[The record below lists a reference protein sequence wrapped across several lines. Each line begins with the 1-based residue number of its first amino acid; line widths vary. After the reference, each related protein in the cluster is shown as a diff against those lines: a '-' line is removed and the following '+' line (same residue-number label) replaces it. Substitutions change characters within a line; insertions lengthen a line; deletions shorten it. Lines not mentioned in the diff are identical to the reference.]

1 MIHLPWG
8 AWYEN
13 KIFNLD
19 IPNHWKVNYC
29 RIEDKTALNDK
40 EIREA
45 FEKPVESKRIK
56 DLASNKTKIVILI
69 DDLSR
74 PTQTYRIMPFIL
86 EELKRAGIEENFITI
101 LTSLGAHR
109 PLTRQDLVKKLG
121 LDIVNKIKIIN
132 HNPYFNNVYIGES
145 FRGSPIY
152 INKFIHEAD
161 FKIGIGA
168 IIPHANAGFS
178 GGGKIILPGCAG
190 IETISS
196 NHKGAIKGLIG
207 GINNLEQNEIRKEI
221 EEVSSKTNI
230 DFLINIVPNSKCNI
244 AGIFAGNSEEVF
256 KKGVLLARK
265 IFRTKVRKKSDIAI
279 FNAYPKDTEFIQVTN
294 SLNYCYSNSDKNFI
308 KEDGIIV
315 ITTAGSE
322 GQGIHYLVGE
332 GMPMHTIFDRDN
344 ALIKELLKTKKI
356 YIFSPNLNKN
366 EISAFFS
373 KAIFF
378 SSNWQ
383 EIVEKTDKNINNKFP
398 EINIFPTGP
407 LHLSL

>member
-19 IPNHWKVNYC
+19 IPNHWKINYC
-29 RIEDKTALNDK
+29 RIEDKTALNDE

-45 FEKPVESKRIK
+45 FEKPLESKRIK

-86 EELKRAGIEENFITI
+86 EELKKAGIEENFITI
-101 LTSLGAHR
+101 LTSVGAHR

-121 LDIVNKIKIIN
+121 LDIVNKFKIIN
-132 HNPYFNNVYIGES
+132 HNPYFNNIYIGES

-190 IETISS
+190 IETILS
-196 NHKGAIKGLIG
+196 NHKEAIKGLIG
-207 GINNLEQNEIRKEI
+207 GINNLEQNEMRKEI
-221 EEVSSKTNI
+221 EEVSNKVNI
-230 DFLINIVPNSKCNI
+230 DFLINIVPNSKCDI
-244 AGIFAGNSEEVF
+244 AGIFAGNSVEVF
-256 KKGVLLARK
+256 KQGVLLARK
-265 IFRTKVRKKSDIAI
+265 IFRTKVRKKSDIVI
-279 FNAYPKDTEFIQVTN
+279 FNAYPKDTEFIQVAN
-294 SLNYCYSNSDKNFI
+294 SLNYYYSNSDENFI
-308 KEDGIIV
+308 KEDGSII

-322 GQGIHYLVGE
+322 GQGMHYLAGE
-332 GMPMHTIFDRDN
+332 GMPMHSIFDLDN
-344 ALIKELLKTKKI
+344 ILIKELLKTKKI

-378 SSNWQ
+378 SSDWQ
-383 EIVEKTDKNINNKFP
+383 EIIKKIDKNVNDKFP